1 MSRKRRAHSRG
12 TGGGHAAAPGAAPAR
27 ALSRGTLTAS
37 DVLDKHTALTEAVR
51 GSQGL
56 RRFVDRFMRQDL
68 GEALGEGGPEAV
80 ARELLV
86 KFWPARSGSGYAA
99 ALARE
104 LGDARTY
111 QVSAGMTDAISGVYA
126 RSRQH
131 IDHLEEDDL
140 PWEAGF
146 AWLDKP
152 ALLGDGEG
160 VTMAFR
166 AISWSAIDI
175 HAEDDQ
181 GPVDARAV
189 RLAAWAFQGDT
200 DTLARRDEHIASQD
214 LAGTGLMLV
223 TSTVVP
229 FGMRWP
235 PTRSRV
241 ADDFGRWCHT
251 LMLFLDAEITVAHK
265 PKLERPAL
273 RRAQRSLKQNTV
285 TVIMLRRLKQA
296 AEGEP
301 GHRTVDWTCRWIVQ
315 GFWRHNRNDYPGENH
330 RVIPDAA
337 KTRCS
342 ICGNKINWSRAC
354 LRGPSWLPL
363 RQRKGTVYK
372 LAR

>member
-12 TGGGHAAAPGAAPAR
+12 TGAGHAVAPGPPAR
-27 ALSRGTLTAS
+27 AVRRGTLTAS
-37 DVLDKHTALTEAVR
+37 DVLDKHTALADAVR

-56 RRFVDRFMRQDL
+56 RQFIDRFMYGMFEEAL
-68 GEALGEGGPEAV
+68 AEGGGEAI
-80 ARELLV
+80 ARELLY
-86 KFWPARSGSGYAA
+86 KFWPSRTGAQYATT
-99 ALARE
+99 LARE
-104 LGDARTY
+104 LGEARTY

-152 ALLGDGEG
+152 AVLSDRDG
-160 VTMAFR
+160 VAMAFR
-166 AISWSAIDI
+166 AISWSVIDI
-175 HAEDDQ
+175 RAEDDA
-181 GPVDARAV
+181 GLVEARGV
-189 RLAAWAFQGDT
+189 RITAWAADGDA
-200 DTLARRDEHIASQD
+200 DTVSWRDEHLAAQD
-214 LAGTGLMLV
+214 LGGTGLMLI
-223 TSTVVP
+223 TSAVLM
-229 FGMRWP
+229 FGVRWP
-235 PTRSRV
+235 PTRNRA

-251 LMLFLDAEITVAHK
+251 LMLFLDAEITVARK
-265 PKLERPAL
+265 PRLERAVT
-273 RRAQRSLKQNTV
+273 RRAQRSLKHNTV